1 MIRLSTLIL
10 LAALPQALTQI
21 DAHPSSAQ
29 ESKQAGDPI
38 VIEVIQL
45 DHADAHH
52 LASVLA
58 PFLTKEGRIVADG
71 HTNSLIIRDRKS
83 RVESLVRI
91 IKGGSDP

>member
-1 MIRLSTLIL
+1 MIRFSTLIF
-10 LAALPQALTQI
+10 LAALTQM
-21 DAHPSSAQ
+21 DSHPSFAQ

-38 VIEVIQL
+38 VIQVIQL
-45 DHADAHH
+45 EHAEAQH

-58 PFLTKEGRIVADG
+58 PFLTKEGRIVADS

-83 RVESLVRI
+83 RVEKLVRI